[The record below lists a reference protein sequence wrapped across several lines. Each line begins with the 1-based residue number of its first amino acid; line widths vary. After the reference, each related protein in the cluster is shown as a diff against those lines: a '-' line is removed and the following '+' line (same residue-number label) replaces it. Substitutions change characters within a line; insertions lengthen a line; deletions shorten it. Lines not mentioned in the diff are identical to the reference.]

1 MNVPIIE
8 TEAKNV
14 YTVEWHSDGTVT
26 VTFAD
31 TWPLRTDVLD
41 AVAYVAFGVSLPEC
55 EGYGG
60 QYAILVQMLDA
71 ITDAM
76 SDVQAIDI
84 LTHIARMYDVDIIL
98 GGEED

>member
-1 MNVPIIE
+1 MYVVIE
-8 TEAKNV
+8 
-14 YTVEWHSDGTVT
+14 SG
-26 VTFAD
+26 
-31 TWPLRTDVLD
+31 R
-41 AVAYVAFGVSLPEC
+41 
-55 EGYGG
+55 
-60 QYAILVQMLDA
+60 